1 MKIYIAIKYDKKS
14 LELVPKIKDII
25 KKTGNNSY
33 CFAYEEKFIKDEK
46 KMMKMALQKI
56 DESDLVLLEASKSSF
71 GVGIEAGYAFSK
83 GKKIITIVNSSEEI
97 SNTLKGI
104 SNSYLIYSNLKDL
117 EKKLAK
123 VL

>member
-1 MKIYIAIKYDKKS
+1 MNGDAKN
-14 LELVPKIKDII
+14 
-25 KKTGNNSY
+25 TN
-33 CFAYEEKFIKDEK
+33 YE
-46 KMMKMALQKI
+46 
-56 DESDLVLLEASKSSF
+56 
-71 GVGIEAGYAFSK
+71 YAFSK